1 MMDFGAQ
8 TRQITV
14 VYAKDYEGGANIIEA
29 RIQAFS
35 GYTSRLWDISFY
47 EANKAT
53 LDSDQR
59 VLFLGGFDENLAAGK
74 YAKIFNSREK
84 GRGCMHAIAGSKALI
99 YPTGDASDDTIR
111 LTGGARFHTDSKG
124 NTTSGKEPPQIDF
137 ANLNL
142 KPTILQK
149 AAFGILGMLP
159 DRLFS
164 PNGPTKQ
171 QQLENGCE
179 EFMEKR
185 FAKWVGFTPS

>member
-1 MMDFGAQ
+1 MMGFGAQ
-8 TRQITV
+8 ARQITV
-14 VYAKDYEGGANIIEA
+14 VYAKDYESGANIIEA

-59 VLFLGGFDENLAAGK
+59 VLFLGDFDENPAAGK
-74 YAKIFNSREK
+74 YEKVFDNREK
-84 GRGCMHAIAGSKALI
+84 GRGCIHAIAGSKALI
-99 YPTGDASDDTIR
+99 YPTGDASDDTIW
-111 LTGGARFHTDSKG
+111 LTGGAQFHTDSKG
-124 NTTSGKEPPQIDF
+124 NTTSGNEPPQIDV

-142 KPTILQK
+142 KPTILRK
-149 AAFGILGMLP
+149 AAFGILGMLA
-159 DRLFS
+159 DRLLT

>member
-1 MMDFGAQ
+1 MMGFGAQ
-8 TRQITV
+8 AKQITV

-35 GYTSRLWDISFY
+35 GYTSRLWGISFY

-59 VLFLGGFDENLAAGK
+59 VLFLGGFDENSAAGK
-74 YAKIFNSREK
+74 YEKVFDNREK
-84 GRGCMHAIAGSKALI
+84 GRGCIHAIAGSKALI

-111 LTGGARFHTDSKG
+111 LTGGARFRTDSKG
-124 NTTSGKEPPQIDF
+124 NTTSGSELPKIDF
-137 ANLNL
+137 PNLNF
-142 KPTILQK
+142 KSTIWRK
-149 AAFGILGMLP
+149 AAFGILGMLT
-159 DRLFS
+159 DRMLT
-164 PNGPTKQ
+164 PNEPTKQ

>member
-1 MMDFGAQ
+1 MGFGAQ
-8 TRQITV
+8 ARQITV
-14 VYAKDYEGGANIIEA
+14 VYAKDYEGGANIIES

-53 LDSDQR
+53 LDSHQR
-59 VLFLGGFDENLAAGK
+59 VLFLGGFDENSAAGK
-74 YAKIFNSREK
+74 YEKVFDNREK
-84 GRGCMHAIAGSKALI
+84 GRGCIHSIAGSKALI

-124 NTTSGKEPPQIDF
+124 NTTSGNEPLQINV
-137 ANLNL
+137 ANLIL
-142 KPTILQK
+142 KPTILRK
-149 AAFGILGMLP
+149 AAFGVLGMLT
-159 DRLFS
+159 DRLLT